1 MKDNLLAW
9 WNSLAYREQQLLGV
23 CSVFFVI
30 GIFYWGIWTP
40 LSNAEENAQQDL
52 QKQQRT
58 LTEVKQKANRI
69 IALKKSGAKTSKG
82 GSLSSIVNTTAS
94 TYGLAISRMQ
104 PQGNK
109 IQVWMDEVPFDA
121 LLGYLDDVVQKKG
134 LSLDNLDI
142 AETDAAGI
150 VKVRRIQFSR

>member
-9 WNSLAYREQQLLGV
+9 WNGLAYREQQLVGV
-23 CSVFFVI
+23 CSVVLVV

-40 LSNAEENAQQDL
+40 LSGAETSAQQDV

-58 LTEVKQKANRI
+58 LTEIKQKGNRI
-69 IALKKSGAKTSKG
+69 LALKKSGAKTSSG
-82 GSLSSIVNTTAS
+82 GSLSSIVNSTAS
-94 TYGLAISRMQ
+94 AYGLTITRMQ

-134 LSLDNLDI
+134 LSLDNIDL
-142 AETDAAGI
+142 AETDATGI